1 MIFHEYHTIQNMAS
15 FDSSSSVTAQRAAA
29 PLDSN
34 ITTSLYQST
43 KGQDFV
49 LWGAPQGQEGSG
61 RKWIV
66 VADGHGR
73 NHTINTIREF
83 NFGSVLDGDDAS
95 ELIPRLQSKTNV
107 LESGGASAKQRGSGS
122 TISVVEISDA
132 EIKVSWLGDSQ
143 VSIWEDGEE
152 IFRTT
157 AHDAETDAAQLGN
170 RGTITSWRTVVTPA
184 MEIENRMSPYVIH
197 GPYDK
202 CNMVRAL
209 GHGGQCV
216 NTHDIRSFP
225 RMPGKTYRVV
235 AGSDGL
241 WDMMSDA
248 EEDKN
253 HLRTMNAHELMSL
266 ARARWAQE
274 WTYHQP
280 PHVSKQRFEARSWD
294 DIATAVWT
302 SE

>member
-1 MIFHEYHTIQNMAS
+1 MTS
-15 FDSSSSVTAQRAAA
+15 FDSSSSATPQRAAA

-43 KGQDFV
+43 SGQDFV
-49 LWGAPQGQEGSG
+49 LWGAPQGQEASG

-66 VADGHGR
+66 VADGHGA
-73 NHTINTIREF
+73 NHTINAIRDF
-83 NFGSVLDGDDAS
+83 NFGAVLDGTDAS
-95 ELIPRLQSKTNV
+95 EVIPRLQTKTNV
-107 LESGGASAKQRGSGS
+107 LESGGVSWQRGSGS
-122 TISVVEISDA
+122 TISVVEIGDA

-157 AHDAETDAAQLGN
+157 THDAETDAAQLGD
-170 RGTITSWRTVVTPA
+170 RGTITSWRTMVTPA
-184 MEIENRMSPYVIH
+184 MEVENRMSPYVIH

-202 CNMVRAL
+202 CNIVRAL

-216 NTHDIRSFP
+216 NIHDTRVFP
-225 RMPGKTYRVV
+225 RTPGKKYRVV

-241 WDMMSDA
+241 WDMLSDT

-266 ARARWAQE
+266 VQARWAQE
-274 WTYHQP
+274 WTYRTST
-280 PHVSKQRFEARSWD
+280 HVSKQRFETYNRD
-294 DIATAVWT
+294 DIATAVWV